1 VVDDSALMRQMISRF
16 LTEAGMEVVA
26 TARDGVEGLEKALA
40 LRPDVVTLDV
50 EMPRMDGLTMLGRLM
65 EQAPMPVVMV
75 SSVTQRQAPATIEA
89 LMLGAVDVV
98 AKPGG
103 SISVNLGDVREEL
116 IAKVR
121 AAARARVRPRRGR
134 MPGDGP
140 PVHRAASE
148 TAAAQEL
155 APEAPSRTPE
165 APERKPGRAPKGA
178 PGPGPVVVGSS
189 TGGPSALS
197 TLLGGL
203 PADFPRPVIVV
214 QHMPEGFTA
223 SLARRLDGLSPLKV
237 AEAEPGHV
245 PKPGEAWVARGG
257 RHLVFDPEGRMVLSS
272 AAPHLGVRPAVD
284 LTLESAVDVWGGDVV
299 AVILTGMGMDG
310 ARGARKLKRAGGKV
324 LAQDEASS
332 VVYGMPRVVTELRL
346 VDEVHSLS
354 DMAAA
359 LVRVARETAAP

>member
-1 VVDDSALMRQMISRF
+1 RSSSANFLTPRSSCARRWVSRARSWKPSGRRQGLYRQAVPARTGAGGRREAGRLILVSIRVLVVDDSALMRQMISRF
-16 LTEAGMEVVA
+16 RTEAGMEVVA

-50 EMPRMDGLTMLGRLM
+50 EMPRMEGLTMLGRLM

-178 PGPGPVVVGSS
+178 PGPGP
-189 TGGPSALS
+189 
-197 TLLGGL
+197 
-203 PADFPRPVIVV
+203 
-214 QHMPEGFTA
+214 
-223 SLARRLDGLSPLKV
+223 
-237 AEAEPGHV
+237 
-245 PKPGEAWVARGG
+245 
-257 RHLVFDPEGRMVLSS
+257 
-272 AAPHLGVRPAVD
+272 
-284 LTLESAVDVWGGDVV
+284 
-299 AVILTGMGMDG
+299 
-310 ARGARKLKRAGGKV
+310 
-324 LAQDEASS
+324 
-332 VVYGMPRVVTELRL
+332 
-346 VDEVHSLS
+346 
-354 DMAAA
+354 
-359 LVRVARETAAP
+359 